1 MPLAIERLVG
11 GLQGGVL
18 GDDLLQLLHTAGV
31 LLREVPLFGD
41 LSLERGYPPP
51 MPAELLLGLFEHLLV
66 ALQHTPLLPVRLE
79 QLREIQPQPCLGRTS
94 LLQLGLQGSA
104 RGVGVNRPPGRG

>member
-18 GDDLLQLLHTAGV
+18 GDDLLQLLHAAGM

-41 LSLERGYPPP
+41 LSLERGRPPP
-51 MPAELLLGLFEHLLV
+51 MPAEFLLGLFEHLLV
-66 ALQHTPLLPVRLE
+66 ALQHTSLLPVRLE
-79 QLREIQPQPCLGRTS
+79 QFGEIQPQPRLGRS
-94 LLQLGLQGSA
+94 GLLQLSRKRAA
-104 RGVGVNRPPGRG
+104 RGVGVNRPPGRS